1 MRKELID
8 KVNKENELKLVIK
21 LEGAPNG
28 YKVTPKIKIKEVSE
42 EKYTNLNVQNV
53 EVKNNSL
60 TGNVQDEQS
69 MNVSNIELALKKDGE
84 TIKKT
89 YTDEDGNY
97 VFSDIE
103 EGEYNLEIDEDIY
116 EKVSEEKV
124 NISGS
129 SKLNIVVKEV
139 TPYKIELKKQIK
151 LHNVK
156 IKIDIFSYFSTK

>member
-1 MRKELID
+1 M
-8 KVNKENELKLVIK
+8 K

-116 EKVSEEKV
+116 EKVSEEKA

-129 SKLNIVVKEV
+129 SKLNIIVKEV
-139 TPYKIELKKQIK
+139 TPYKNRIKKTNNRNDNSK
-151 LHNVK
+151 WWKHNN
-156 IKIDIFSYFSTK
+156 I